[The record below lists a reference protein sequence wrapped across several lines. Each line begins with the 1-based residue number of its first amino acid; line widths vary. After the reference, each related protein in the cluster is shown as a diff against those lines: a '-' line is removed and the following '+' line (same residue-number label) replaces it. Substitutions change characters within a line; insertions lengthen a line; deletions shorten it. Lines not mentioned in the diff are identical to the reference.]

1 MDSNVT
7 CLHKCNIMF
16 IRNRSIL
23 QKGEHMEFKDIVS
36 KRYAAKKFDG
46 KKLDEKKVGELF
58 ELIRFSASS
67 FGLQPWKIKVVAD
80 QATKDALA
88 PASWNQP
95 QIQSCS
101 HLLVFCANT
110 DIKGLIDNYENYMKK
125 SGAPA
130 DAIKGY
136 IDMMRGWEK
145 GLDDAKRLSWA
156 QRQTYLA
163 LGNAI
168 NGAKALGF
176 DSCPMEGFSPDDY
189 AKILKTPKNI
199 VPTALCPI
207 GFAAD
212 TPKPKLRFAKDE
224 IFF

>member
-1 MDSNVT
+1 MS
-7 CLHKCNIMF
+7 
-16 IRNRSIL
+16 
-23 QKGEHMEFKDIVS
+23 FKDIVMG
-36 KRYAAKKFDG
+36 RYATKKFDG
-46 KKLDEKKVGELF
+46 KKIEQKKVDELL
-58 ELIRFSASS
+58 EIIRYAASS

-80 QATKDALA
+80 METKEKLA

-95 QIQSCS
+95 QITTCS

-110 DIKGLIDNYENYMKK
+110 DIDSLIDNYEKYMKK
-125 SGAPA
+125 SGAPE

-136 IDMMRGWEK
+136 IGTMRGWAQ
-145 GLDDAKRLSWA
+145 GLDDAKRLSWS

-168 NGAKALGF
+168 NGAKASGF
-176 DSCPMEGFSPDDY
+176 DSCPMEGFSPEEY
-189 AKILKTPKNI
+189 AKILHLPKNI

-212 TPKPKLRFAKDE
+212 TPRPKLRFAKEE